1 MKVSVNWLKDYVDV
15 SVPAAELAHMLTMS
29 GNEVE
34 GVEVIG
40 ASWDKVVVG
49 HVVALEP
56 HPDADRLRLVT
67 VELGG
72 EQMTVV
78 CGAPNVK
85 VDDKIAFA
93 RVGAKLIDGHS
104 GKAME
109 LKPAKI
115 RGVASSGMVCSEM
128 ELGMSDSHEGIIVL
142 PADAPI
148 GMPLAEYMGDTVLD
162 ITVTPNRSDCVS
174 I

>member
-1 MKVSVNWLKDYVDV
+1 MKVSINWLKDYVGV
-15 SVPAAELAHMLTMS
+15 SVPAAELAHKLTMS

-56 HPDADRLRLVT
+56 HPDADRLRLAT

-78 CGAPNVK
+78 CGAPNV
-85 VDDKIAFA
+85 
-93 RVGAKLIDGHS
+93 R
-104 GKAME
+104 
-109 LKPAKI
+109 
-115 RGVASSGMVCSEM
+115 
-128 ELGMSDSHEGIIVL
+128 
-142 PADAPI
+142 
-148 GMPLAEYMGDTVLD
+148 
-162 ITVTPNRSDCVS
+162 
-174 I
+174 